1 MLINLIMA
9 RSERLF
15 DLLQVLRR
23 HKRPVSGKILAE
35 ETGVSIR
42 TLYRDIAS
50 LQALGAMI
58 EGEAGVG
65 YVLRPGFLLPPLMFT
80 QEEIEALVL
89 GSRWVIE
96 RADNHLSDAARSAL
110 SRIATVLPTD
120 LRNDLE
126 KSTLLIGPGTK
137 LPNDVVD
144 LKKLRKAIRE
154 ERKLTIQYRDKI
166 DAISIRTIWPF
177 ALTFF
182 DTARILL
189 GWCELRQGFRHF
201 RTDRIISA
209 EIQQERY
216 PERRQILFKKWR
228 EAEGIKRNFD

>member
-1 MLINLIMA
+1 MS

-23 HKRPVSGKILAE
+23 HKRPVSGKILAT

-137 LPNDVVD
+137 LPADIVD
-144 LKKLRKAIRE
+144 LKYLRKAIRNE
-154 ERKLTIQYRDKI
+154 HKLILDYRDKN
-166 DAISIRTIWPF
+166 DAASTRTIWPF

-182 DTARILL
+182 DSARILL

-209 EIQQERY
+209 HITGERY
-216 PERRQILFKKWR
+216 PERRQTLFKKWR